1 MDKEIIVGLDIGTT
15 KIACFI
21 GHRAE
26 GGRVKILGHG
36 KTESVGVNRGVVIN
50 IELTAQSI
58 QKAVKEAENQAGV
71 EVGEVYVGIA
81 GQHIKSMQN
90 RGNIMINRE
99 NNIITKEDLER
110 LISDQ
115 KKLMLQP
122 GEEIIHVLPQDFIVD
137 GDVLTTTPVGVAGNC
152 LEGNFHIITGHA
164 VNIKNIYR
172 SVKAAGYDVKD
183 VVLEPIASSEA
194 VLDQR
199 DKDAGVALIDIGGG
213 TTDVAIF
220 HEGIIRHT
228 AVIPMAGNSITEDIK
243 EGCHIVKAQAEAL
256 KIKFGSCLATANP
269 EDQIIAIPGIR
280 NKQPREI
287 SMKTLAGIIQAR
299 MEMILEQT
307 LHEIKISGLANSLIG
322 GIVLTGGGSVI
333 KHAIQLNEFI
343 TGIDTRIGTPDEHL
357 TADSVG
363 DELSHPMYATGIGLV
378 IYGIKA
384 EEIETIKHPGKEEEP
399 SGKEEYTEKEDNGK
413 TKTFGKKT
421 DEFFKQWIG
430 KIFNDDIS

>member
-1 MDKEIIVGLDIGTT
+1 MDTEIIVGLDIGTT

-26 GGRVKILGHG
+26 GGKVKILGHG
-36 KTESVGVNRGVVIN
+36 KTDSVGVSRGVVVN

-58 QKAVKEAENQAGV
+58 QKAVKEAELQSGV

-90 RGNIMINRE
+90 RGNIMIHRE
-99 NNIITKEDLER
+99 NNIITKEDLNR
-110 LISDQ
+110 LIDDQ
-115 KKLMLQP
+115 HKLMLQP
-122 GEEIIHVLPQDFIVD
+122 GEDIIHVLPQDFFVD
-137 GDVLTTTPVGVAGNC
+137 GDLLTTTPIGVAGNC

-164 VNIKNIYR
+164 VNIKNIHR
-172 SVKAAGYDVKD
+172 SVKAAGYDVKG
-183 VVLEPIASSEA
+183 VVLEPIASAEA

-199 DKDAGVALIDIGGG
+199 DKDAGVALVDIGGG

-228 AVIPMAGNSITEDIK
+228 SVIPMAGNSITDDIK
-243 EGCHIVKAQAEAL
+243 NGCHIVRTQAEAL
-256 KIKFGSCLATANP
+256 KVKFGSCLASANP

-280 NKQPREI
+280 NKQAKEI

-299 MEMILEQT
+299 MEIILEQA
-307 LHEIKISGLANSLIG
+307 LHEIKISGLSSKLIG

-333 KHAIQLNEFI
+333 KHAIQLNEYI
-343 TGIDTRIGTPDEHL
+343 TGIDSRIGTPDEHL

-363 DELSHPMYATGIGLV
+363 EELSNPMYATGIGLV

-384 EEIETIKHPGKEEEP
+384 SESLSVRKPEKENPVEEKEEDIKQER
-399 SGKEEYTEKEDNGK
+399 SKKAKIFGGK
-413 TKTFGKKT
+413 TDDFFNGWLKK
-421 DEFFKQWIG
+421 IL
-430 KIFNDDIS
+430 NDDIS